1 MSEFVR
7 EYWVVL
13 LIAIAIGLIIGFIAF
28 RPRQQVRL
36 TDSAPV
42 RPHMARKDG
51 GEGNSLASEV
61 AAATSDVAGEIIGAP
76 VHDNLPGASGPPD
89 RLERLKGVGP
99 KMAQLL
105 ASRGIIRFDQIA
117 RLTPEEVDR
126 LDNTLGA
133 FRGRLT
139 RDRIV
144 DQADYLARGDED
156 GFEQRFGKLER

>member
-1 MSEFVR
+1 MVEFVR

-13 LIAIAIGLIIGFIAF
+13 LIAIAIGIVVGLFAF

-36 TDSAPV
+36 TDSAPA
-42 RPHMARKDG
+42 RPHMARADG
-51 GEGNSLASEV
+51 GEGNGIASEV

-76 VHDNLPGASGPPD
+76 VHENLPGASGPPD

-99 KMAQLL
+99 KLAQLL
-105 ASRGIIRFDQIA
+105 GARGIIRFEQIA
-117 RLTPEEVDR
+117 RLTPEEVER
-126 LDNTLGA
+126 LDQSLGA

-144 DQADYLARGDED
+144 EQAEYLARGDED